1 MLRYLAVLLLAGFA
15 QSAVAQDNYPSRQ
28 ITLIA
33 PFAAGG
39 STDLVA
45 RVVSEGLRAKLG
57 QPVIVENKPGGTGV
71 IGAREVVKADP
82 DGYTLLLANAGAT
95 VIPAAMSNNYPIDLN
110 KDLLAIGLTAE
121 FVGVVMAKKDLPVN
135 SMQEFIA
142 YAKANPGKL
151 NFGTSGVGSMVHLS
165 AELLMK
171 ETGIKMQHLPYKG
184 GSNSMADLLGGT
196 IDALFVSSP
205 VAVGQ
210 AENKNLKMLAVTSR
224 YRLQA
229 LPNVPTVEESGV
241 PGFDTT
247 RLARRHG
254 ARRPAANNPSKAQHR
269 LGGNRAGS
277 GHPGQAAQDRIRAD
291 RQRRGGV
298 PGILPRRRQEVDGV
312 CQRTR
317 PEGAAMTTG
326 RETPSLSPLAI

>member
-1 MLRYLAVLLLAGFA
+1 MLRCLVALLLAA
-15 QSAVAQDNYPSRQ
+15 LAPPAVAQENYPSRQ

-45 RVVSEGLRAKLG
+45 RVISEGLRAKLG
-57 QPVIVENKPGGTGV
+57 QPVIVENKPGGTGL

-95 VIPAAMSNNYPIDLN
+95 VIPAAMSRNYPIDLN
-110 KDLLAIGLTAE
+110 KDLVAIGLVAE
-121 FVGVVMAKKDLPVN
+121 FVGVVIAKKDLPVN
-135 SMQEFIA
+135 TMQEFIA

-151 NFGTSGVGSMVHLS
+151 NFGTSGVGSMVHLA

-184 GSNSMADLLGGT
+184 GSNSMTDLLGGT
-196 IDALFVSSP
+196 IDVLFVSSP

-210 AENKNLKMLAVTSR
+210 ADNKNLKMLGVTSR

-229 LPNVPTVEESGV
+229 LPNVPTIEESGV

-247 RLARRHG
+247 AWMGVMGPAGMPPAIRDKLSAALVEIARDPDTQAKLRKIG
-254 ARRPAANNPSKAQHR
+254 FEPIGKDAAAF
-269 LGGNRAGS
+269 
-277 GHPGQAAQDRIRAD
+277 QDFFRGDVTKWTEFVKD
-291 RQRRGGV
+291 RG
-298 PGILPRRRQEVDGV
+298 LK
-312 CQRTR
+312 
-317 PEGAAMTTG
+317 
-326 RETPSLSPLAI
+326 ETQ

>member
-1 MLRYLAVLLLAGFA
+1 MLRCLAVLLLAALAPPAIA
-15 QSAVAQDNYPSRQ
+15 QENYPSRQ

-45 RVVSEGLRAKLG
+45 RVISEGLRAKLG

-95 VIPAAMSNNYPIDLN
+95 VIPAAMSHNYPIHLN

-151 NFGTSGVGSMVHLS
+151 NFGTSGIGSMVHLS

-184 GSNSMADLLGGT
+184 GSNSMTDLLGGT

-210 AENKNLKMLAVTSR
+210 ADNKNLKMLAVTSR

-247 RLARRHG
+247 AWMGVMGPAGIPPAIREKLSAALVDIARDPDTQAKLRKIG
-254 ARRPAANNPSKAQHR
+254 FEPIGKDAAAFQEFFRGDVKKWTDFVK
-269 LGGNRAGS
+269 
-277 GHPGQAAQDRIRAD
+277 DR
-291 RQRRGGV
+291 G
-298 PGILPRRRQEVDGV
+298 LK
-312 CQRTR
+312 
-317 PEGAAMTTG
+317 
-326 RETPSLSPLAI
+326 ETQ

>member
-1 MLRYLAVLLLAGFA
+1 MLRSLVALLLAGLA
-15 QSAVAQDNYPSRQ
+15 SSAVAQDNYPSRQ

-71 IGAREVVKADP
+71 VGAREVLKADP
-82 DGYTLLLANAGAT
+82 DGYMLLLANAGAT
-95 VIPAAMSNNYPIDLN
+95 VIPAAMSSNYPIDLT
-110 KDLLAIGLTAE
+110 KDLLGIGLMAE
-121 FVGVVMAKKDLPVN
+121 FVGVVIAKKELPVN

-210 AENKNLKMLAVTSR
+210 AENKNMKMLAVTSR

-229 LPNVPTVEESGV
+229 LPNVPTIEESGV
-241 PGFDTT
+241 PGFNTT
-247 RLARRHG
+247 GWLG
-254 ARRPAANNPSKAQHR
+254 VMGPAALPPTIRQKLSTALVEIARDPETQTKLR
-269 LGGNRAGS
+269 KIGFEPIGKD
-277 GHPGQAAQDRIRAD
+277 AAAFQEFFRSDVKKWTEFVAE
-291 RQRRGGV
+291 RG
-298 PGILPRRRQEVDGV
+298 LK
-312 CQRTR
+312 
-317 PEGAAMTTG
+317 
-326 RETPSLSPLAI
+326 ETK

>member
-1 MLRYLAVLLLAGFA
+1 MRSLAVLLLAGLA
-15 QSAVAQDNYPSRQ
+15 TSAAAQDNYPTRQ
-28 ITLIA
+28 ITLVA

-71 IGAREVVKADP
+71 VGARDVVKADP

-110 KDLLAIGLTAE
+110 KDLLAIALTAE
-121 FVGVVMAKKDLPVN
+121 FVGVVLAKKELPVN

-171 ETGIKMQHLPYKG
+171 ETGITMQHLPYKG
-184 GSNSMADLLGGT
+184 GSNSMADLLAGT

-210 AENKNLKMLAVTSR
+210 AENKNLKILAVTSR

-229 LPNVPTVEESGV
+229 LPSVPTIEESGV

-247 RLARRHG
+247 AWLG
-254 ARRPAANNPSKAQHR
+254 VMGPAGVPPAIRQKLSTALVEIANDPET
-269 LGGNRAGS
+269 
-277 GHPGQAAQDRIRAD
+277 QAKLRKIGFEPIGKDATAFQEFFRAD
-291 RQRRGGV
+291 IKKWTEFVKERGLKG
-298 PGILPRRRQEVDGV
+298 
-312 CQRTR
+312 TH
-317 PEGAAMTTG
+317 
-326 RETPSLSPLAI
+326 

>member
-1 MLRYLAVLLLAGFA
+1 MLRCLAVLLLACLA
-15 QSAVAQDNYPSRQ
+15 PSAVAQENYPSRQ

-45 RVVSEGLRAKLG
+45 RVISEGLRAKLG
-57 QPVIVENKPGGTGV
+57 QPIIVENKPGGTGV

-95 VIPAAMSNNYPIDLN
+95 VIPAAMSHNYPIDLN

-151 NFGTSGVGSMVHLS
+151 NFGTSGIGSMVHLS

-184 GSNSMADLLGGT
+184 GSNSMTDLLGGT

-210 AENKNLKMLAVTSR
+210 ADNKNLKMLAVTSR

-229 LPNVPTVEESGV
+229 LPSVPTVEESGV

-247 RLARRHG
+247 AWMGVMGPASMPPAIREKLSAALVDIARDPDTQAKLRKIG
-254 ARRPAANNPSKAQHR
+254 FEPIGKDAAAFQEFFRGDVKKWTDFVN
-269 LGGNRAGS
+269 
-277 GHPGQAAQDRIRAD
+277 DR
-291 RQRRGGV
+291 G
-298 PGILPRRRQEVDGV
+298 LK
-312 CQRTR
+312 
-317 PEGAAMTTG
+317 
-326 RETPSLSPLAI
+326 ETQ

>member
-1 MLRYLAVLLLAGFA
+1 MLRCLAVLLLAA
-15 QSAVAQDNYPSRQ
+15 LAPPAVAQENYPSRQ

-45 RVVSEGLRAKLG
+45 RVISEGLRAKLG

-95 VIPAAMSNNYPIDLN
+95 VIPAAMSHNYPIDLN

-121 FVGVVMAKKDLPVN
+121 FVGVVIAKKDLPVN

-151 NFGTSGVGSMVHLS
+151 NFGTSGIGSMVHLA

-184 GSNSMADLLGGT
+184 GSNSMTDLLGGT
-196 IDALFVSSP
+196 IDVLFVSSP

-210 AENKNLKMLAVTSR
+210 ADNKNLKMLAVTSR

-247 RLARRHG
+247 AWMG
-254 ARRPAANNPSKAQHR
+254 VMGPAGTAPS
-269 LGGNRAGS
+269 
-277 GHPGQAAQDRIRAD
+277 HP
-291 RQRRGGV
+291 
-298 PGILPRRRQEVDGV
+298 
-312 CQRTR
+312 
-317 PEGAAMTTG
+317 
-326 RETPSLSPLAI
+326 

>member
-1 MLRYLAVLLLAGFA
+1 MLRCLVVLLLAA
-15 QSAVAQDNYPSRQ
+15 LAPPAVAQENYPSRQ

-45 RVVSEGLRAKLG
+45 RVISEGLRAKLG

-95 VIPAAMSNNYPIDLN
+95 VIPAAMSRNYPIDLN
-110 KDLLAIGLTAE
+110 KDLVAIGLVAE
-121 FVGVVMAKKDLPVN
+121 FVGVVIAKKDLPVN
-135 SMQEFIA
+135 TMQEFIA

-151 NFGTSGVGSMVHLS
+151 NFGTSGVGSMVHLA

-184 GSNSMADLLGGT
+184 GSNSMTDLLGGT
-196 IDALFVSSP
+196 IDVLFVSSP

-210 AENKNLKMLAVTSR
+210 ADNKNLKMLGVTSR

-229 LPNVPTVEESGV
+229 LPNVPTIEESGV

-247 RLARRHG
+247 AWMGVMGPAGIPPAIRDKLSAALVEIARDPDTQAKLRKIG
-254 ARRPAANNPSKAQHR
+254 FEPIGKDAAAF
-269 LGGNRAGS
+269 
-277 GHPGQAAQDRIRAD
+277 QDFFRGDVTKWTEFVKD
-291 RQRRGGV
+291 RG
-298 PGILPRRRQEVDGV
+298 LK
-312 CQRTR
+312 
-317 PEGAAMTTG
+317 
-326 RETPSLSPLAI
+326 ETQ

>member
-1 MLRYLAVLLLAGFA
+1 MFRNLAVMLLAGFTI
-15 QSAVAQDNYPSRQ
+15 SAAAQDNYPSRQ

-45 RVVSEGLRAKLG
+45 RVISEGLRAKLG

-71 IGAREVVKADP
+71 VGAREVVKADP
-82 DGYTLLLANAGAT
+82 DGHTLLLGNAGAT

-110 KDLLAIGLTAE
+110 KDLLPIALTAE
-121 FVGVVMAKKDLPVN
+121 FVGVVLAKKELPVN
-135 SMQEFIA
+135 SMQEFIT

-210 AENKNLKMLAVTSR
+210 AENKNLKILAVTSR

-229 LPNVPTVEESGV
+229 LPNVPTIEESGV

-247 RLARRHG
+247 AWLGVMGPAG
-254 ARRPAANNPSKAQHR
+254 LPAAIRDKLSTALVEIAKDPDTQDKLR
-269 LGGNRAGS
+269 KIGFEPLGKGS
-277 GHPGQAAQDRIRAD
+277 AEFQQFFREDVKKWTAFVKE
-291 RQRRGGV
+291 RG
-298 PGILPRRRQEVDGV
+298 LK
-312 CQRTR
+312 
-317 PEGAAMTTG
+317 
-326 RETPSLSPLAI
+326 ETQ

>member
-1 MLRYLAVLLLAGFA
+1 MLRCLAVLLLAA
-15 QSAVAQDNYPSRQ
+15 LAPAAVAQENFPTRQ

-45 RVVSEGLRAKLG
+45 RVISEGLRAKLG

-95 VIPAAMSNNYPIDLN
+95 VIPAAMSRNYPIDLN

-121 FVGVVMAKKDLPVN
+121 FVGVVIAKKDLPVN

-151 NFGTSGVGSMVHLS
+151 NFGTSGVGSMVHLA

-184 GSNSMADLLGGT
+184 GSNSMTDLLGGT
-196 IDALFVSSP
+196 IDVLFVSSP

-210 AENKNLKMLAVTSR
+210 ADNKNLKMLGVTSR

-229 LPNVPTVEESGV
+229 LPNVPTIEESGV

-247 RLARRHG
+247 AWMGVMGPAGMPPAIRDKLSAALVEIARDPDTQAKLRKIG
-254 ARRPAANNPSKAQHR
+254 FEPIGKDAAAF
-269 LGGNRAGS
+269 
-277 GHPGQAAQDRIRAD
+277 QDFFRGDVTKWTEFVKD
-291 RQRRGGV
+291 RG
-298 PGILPRRRQEVDGV
+298 LK
-312 CQRTR
+312 
-317 PEGAAMTTG
+317 
-326 RETPSLSPLAI
+326 ETQ

>member
-1 MLRYLAVLLLAGFA
+1 
-15 QSAVAQDNYPSRQ
+15 
-28 ITLIA
+28 
-33 PFAAGG
+33 
-39 STDLVA
+39 
-45 RVVSEGLRAKLG
+45 
-57 QPVIVENKPGGTGV
+57 
-71 IGAREVVKADP
+71 
-82 DGYTLLLANAGAT
+82 
-95 VIPAAMSNNYPIDLN
+95 MSHNYPIDLN

-151 NFGTSGVGSMVHLS
+151 NFGTSGIGSMVHLS

-184 GSNSMADLLGGT
+184 GSNSMTDLLGGT

-210 AENKNLKMLAVTSR
+210 ADNKNLKMLAVTSR

-247 RLARRHG
+247 AWMGVMGPAGIPPAIREKLSAALVDIARDPDTQAKLRKIG
-254 ARRPAANNPSKAQHR
+254 FEPIGKDAAAFQEFFRGDVKKWTDFVK
-269 LGGNRAGS
+269 
-277 GHPGQAAQDRIRAD
+277 DR
-291 RQRRGGV
+291 G
-298 PGILPRRRQEVDGV
+298 LK
-312 CQRTR
+312 
-317 PEGAAMTTG
+317 
-326 RETPSLSPLAI
+326 ETQ

>member
-1 MLRYLAVLLLAGFA
+1 MLLAGFTI
-15 QSAVAQDNYPSRQ
+15 SAAAQDNYPSRQ

-45 RVVSEGLRAKLG
+45 RVISEGLRAKLG

-71 IGAREVVKADP
+71 VGAREVVKADP
-82 DGYTLLLANAGAT
+82 DGHTLLLGNAGAT

-110 KDLLAIGLTAE
+110 KDLLPIALTAE
-121 FVGVVMAKKDLPVN
+121 FVGVVLAKKELPVN
-135 SMQEFIA
+135 SMQEFIT

-210 AENKNLKMLAVTSR
+210 AENKNLKILAVTSR

-229 LPNVPTVEESGV
+229 LPNVPTIEESGV

-247 RLARRHG
+247 AWLGVMGPAG
-254 ARRPAANNPSKAQHR
+254 LPAAIRDKLSTALVEIAKDPDTQDKLR
-269 LGGNRAGS
+269 KIGFEPLGKGS
-277 GHPGQAAQDRIRAD
+277 AEFQQFFREDVKKWTAFVKE
-291 RQRRGGV
+291 RG
-298 PGILPRRRQEVDGV
+298 LK
-312 CQRTR
+312 
-317 PEGAAMTTG
+317 
-326 RETPSLSPLAI
+326 ETQ

>member
-1 MLRYLAVLLLAGFA
+1 
-15 QSAVAQDNYPSRQ
+15 
-28 ITLIA
+28 LIA

-45 RVVSEGLRAKLG
+45 RVISEGLRAKLG

-95 VIPAAMSNNYPIDLN
+95 VIPAAMSRNYPIDLN

-121 FVGVVMAKKDLPVN
+121 FVGVVIAKKDLPVN

-151 NFGTSGVGSMVHLS
+151 NFGTSGVGSMVHLA

-184 GSNSMADLLGGT
+184 GSNSMTDLLGGT

-210 AENKNLKMLAVTSR
+210 ADNKNLKMLAVTSR

-229 LPNVPTVEESGV
+229 LPNVS
-241 PGFDTT
+241 
-247 RLARRHG
+247 RRAACLAST
-254 ARRPAANNPSKAQHR
+254 PR
-269 LGGNRAGS
+269 LGWASWGLPAYPQPSVKSSARPWWTSRGTRTPRPSCARSGS
-277 GHPGQAAQDRIRAD
+277 SRSAKT
-291 RQRRGGV
+291 
-298 PGILPRRRQEVDGV
+298 RRRSRNSSAATSRSG
-312 CQRTR
+312 RTLSR
-317 PEGAAMTTG
+317 TAA
-326 RETPSLSPLAI
+326 

>member
-1 MLRYLAVLLLAGFA
+1 
-15 QSAVAQDNYPSRQ
+15 
-28 ITLIA
+28 
-33 PFAAGG
+33 
-39 STDLVA
+39 VA
-45 RVVSEGLRAKLG
+45 RVISEGLRAKLG

-95 VIPAAMSNNYPIDLN
+95 VIPAAMSHNYPIDLN

-121 FVGVVMAKKDLPVN
+121 FVGVVMAKKELPVN

-151 NFGTSGVGSMVHLS
+151 NFGTSGIGSMVHLS

-184 GSNSMADLLGGT
+184 GSNSMTDLLGGT

-210 AENKNLKMLAVTSR
+210 ADNKNLKMLAVTSR

-247 RLARRHG
+247 AWMGVMGPAGIPPAIREKLSAALVDIARDPDTQAKLRKIG
-254 ARRPAANNPSKAQHR
+254 FEPIGKDAAAFQEFFRGDVKKWTDFVK
-269 LGGNRAGS
+269 
-277 GHPGQAAQDRIRAD
+277 DR
-291 RQRRGGV
+291 G
-298 PGILPRRRQEVDGV
+298 LK
-312 CQRTR
+312 
-317 PEGAAMTTG
+317 
-326 RETPSLSPLAI
+326 ETQ

>member
-1 MLRYLAVLLLAGFA
+1 MFRSLAVMLLAGFTA
-15 QSAVAQDNYPSRQ
+15 SAAAQDNYPSRQ

-45 RVVSEGLRAKLG
+45 RVISEGLRTKLG

-71 IGAREVVKADP
+71 VGAREVVKADP
-82 DGYTLLLANAGAT
+82 DGYTLLLGNAGAT
-95 VIPAAMSNNYPIDLN
+95 VIPAAMSNKYPIDLN
-110 KDLLAIGLTAE
+110 KDLLPIALTAE
-121 FVGVVMAKKDLPVN
+121 FVGVVLAKKELPVN
-135 SMQEFIA
+135 TMQEFIA
-142 YAKANPGKL
+142 YAKANPDKL
-151 NFGTSGVGSMVHLS
+151 NFGTSGVGSMVHLA

-210 AENKNLKMLAVTSR
+210 AENKNLKILAVTSR

-229 LPNVPTVEESGV
+229 LPNVPTIEESGV

-247 RLARRHG
+247 AWLGVMGPAG
-254 ARRPAANNPSKAQHR
+254 LPAAIRDKLSTALVEIAKDPDTQDKMR
-269 LGGNRAGS
+269 KIGFEPLGKSSAEFQQFFRE
-277 GHPGQAAQDRIRAD
+277 DVKKWTD
-291 RQRRGGV
+291 FVKERG
-298 PGILPRRRQEVDGV
+298 LK
-312 CQRTR
+312 
-317 PEGAAMTTG
+317 
-326 RETPSLSPLAI
+326 ETQ

>member
-1 MLRYLAVLLLAGFA
+1 MLRSLAVLVLAGFA
-15 QSAVAQDNYPSRQ
+15 ASAAAQDNYPSRQ

-57 QPVIVENKPGGTGV
+57 QPVIVENKPGGTGIV
-71 IGAREVVKADP
+71 GAREVVKAAA
-82 DGYTLLLANAGAT
+82 DGYMLLLANAGAT

-110 KDLLAIGLTAE
+110 NDLLPIGLVAE
-121 FVGVVMAKKDLPVN
+121 FVGVVMAKKELPVN

-151 NFGTSGVGSMVHLS
+151 NFGTSGVGSMVHLA

-210 AENKNLKMLAVTSR
+210 AENKSLKMLAVTSR

-247 RLARRHG
+247 AWLGVMGPAGLPPTIRQKLSTALVEIARDADTQAKLRKIG
-254 ARRPAANNPSKAQHR
+254 FEPIGKDDAAFQEFF
-269 LGGNRAGS
+269 
-277 GHPGQAAQDRIRAD
+277 
-291 RQRRGGV
+291 RGDV
-298 PGILPRRRQEVDGV
+298 IKWKEFVDERGLK
-312 CQRTR
+312 
-317 PEGAAMTTG
+317 EK
-326 RETPSLSPLAI
+326 